1 MRLDHYLVEQNLV
14 KSRSQA
20 TDIIKRGLV
29 MVSGITQTKPGFDL
43 KNDDFIEIIENS
55 RFVSRAGEK
64 LFKALLDLRVDMHDK
79 IVIDIGSSTGGF
91 TDCALQEGAKEV
103 YSYDVGRGQMD
114 ENLKKDPRI
123 HLFEETNILDVDIP
137 KADLILID
145 VSFTSIKPIFRHI
158 KGFDQEIIA
167 LIKPQYEAGPIH
179 FKKGV
184 LKDEKMH
191 QKILFDVLSEVVEL
205 GFHPVKL
212 LRSELKGKQGN
223 QEYLLYIKPSKP
235 LIDIKRFVENNLC

>member
-1 MRLDHYLVEQNLV
+1 MRLDHYLVEQDLV

-20 TDIIKRGLV
+20 TDLIKRGLV
-29 MVSGITQTKPGFDL
+29 MVNNTIQQKPGYEL
-43 KNDDFIEIIENS
+43 KNDDFIEVIENS

-64 LFKALLDLRVDMHDK
+64 LFKALLDFKVDLHDK

-103 YSYDVGRGQMD
+103 YSYDVGRHQMD
-114 ENLKKDPRI
+114 ETLKQDPRI
-123 HLFEETNILDVDIP
+123 HLFEETNILDVNLPEADI
-137 KADLILID
+137 ILID

-158 KGFDQEIIA
+158 EGFKGEIIA

-184 LKDEKMH
+184 LKDLKMH
-191 QKILFDVLSEVVEL
+191 QKILVDVLTEVVSL
-205 GFHPVKL
+205 GFDPIKLVK
-212 LRSELKGKQGN
+212 SELKGKQGN
-223 QEYLLYIKPSKP
+223 QEYLVYIKPGKP
-235 LIDIKRFVENNLC
+235 VIDIKRFVENNL